1 MSDSSKPFDQA
12 KGRPASATPLQPRRR
27 AILVGSS
34 GGIGAALARKLATE
48 GYTLA
53 LVDRNAEFSQ
63 AVSNEIN
70 QKYSEIRSL
79 NYKHDV
85 TEYSSVPEL
94 LRRVIADLGGLDLF
108 IYTAGFIHF
117 PRIDEYNFEED
128 LKMMEVNLVGGMAWL
143 SQVASLFESMKSGQ
157 IVGVSSVA
165 GDRGRVGNPGY
176 NASKAGFTSYLESL
190 RNRLT
195 RHGVNVITIK
205 PGMVRTE
212 MLQLPGAPR
221 PVFAVTAEQAADG
234 IWDAIRKRRQVVYIS
249 GIWRWIMLVIRH
261 IPSFIFRR
269 MSF

>member
-1 MSDSSKPFDQA
+1 VSDSPKPFDQA

-34 GGIGAALARKLATE
+34 GGIGAALARKLASE

-53 LVDRNAEFSQ
+53 LVDRNIEVSQ
-63 AVSNEIN
+63 AISYDINEKHN
-70 QKYSEIRSL
+70 EVRAL

-85 TEYSSVPEL
+85 TDYGSVPDL

-108 IYTAGFIHF
+108 VYTAGFIHY
-117 PRIDEYNFEED
+117 PRTNEYSFEED
-128 LKMMEVNLVGGMAWL
+128 CKMMEVNLLGGLAWL
-143 SQVASLFESMKSGQ
+143 GQVASLFQSMKGGQ

-165 GDRGRVGNPGY
+165 GDRGRIGNPGY

-205 PGMVRTE
+205 PGMVTTE
-212 MLQLPGAPR
+212 MLKLPGAPR
-221 PVFAVTAEQAADG
+221 AVFAVTPEQAAEG
-234 IWDAIRKRRQVVYIS
+234 IWNAIRKRRQVVYIS

-261 IPSFIFRR
+261 IPSIVFRR

>member
-1 MSDSSKPFDQA
+1 MSDSSKP
-12 KGRPASATPLQPRRR
+12 ASATPLLPRRR

-34 GGIGAALARKLATE
+34 GGIGTALAHKLASE

-53 LVDRNAEFSQ
+53 LLDRNAELSKSI
-63 AVSNEIN
+63 SNEIN
-70 QKYSEIRSL
+70 NHYGEIRALS
-79 NYKHDV
+79 YQHDV
-85 TEYSSVPEL
+85 TDYNSVPDL
-94 LRRVIADLGGLDLF
+94 LRRVVADLGGLDLF
-108 IYTAGFIHF
+108 VYVAGFIHY
-117 PRIDEYNFEED
+117 PNISEYNFEED
-128 LKMMEVNLVGGMAWL
+128 RTMIEVNLLGGMAWL
-143 SQVASLFESMKSGQ
+143 GQVAPLFRSMKGGQ

-205 PGMVRTE
+205 PGMVKTGMHE
-212 MLQLPGAPR
+212 LPGAPR
-221 PVFAVTAEQAADG
+221 PVFVIMPEQAADE
-234 IWDAIRKRRQVVYIS
+234 IWNAIRKRKQVVYVS
-249 GIWRWIMLVIRH
+249 RIWRWIMLVIRH